1 MDGVVIGNADRS
13 HVPALASLL
22 EELFSLEPDFTPN
35 APKQARGLLLIID
48 HPERGRIFVARLNNE
63 VIGMATALFTVST
76 AEGGPVVLLED
87 VIVACPYRGKGV
99 GDLLVRHVLAWAR
112 KNGFLRV
119 TLLTDRDNA
128 GALRF
133 YESNGFK
140 RSGMAVLRLDLSMEG
155 TNNSACRHKTET

>member
-22 EELFSLEPDFTPN
+22 EELFSQEQDFTPN

-63 VIGMATALFTVST
+63 VIGMAAALFTVST

-87 VIVACPYRGKGV
+87 VIVAKPYRGNGV
-99 GDLLVRHVLAWAR
+99 GDLLLRHVLAWAR

-128 GALRF
+128 SAQRF
-133 YESNGFK
+133 YERAGFK
-140 RSGMAVLRLDLSMEG
+140 RSNMIVLRLDLEKEASTLFPSSFQGEG
-155 TNNSACRHKTET
+155 